1 MQLFHKLK
9 VPILPQIQTE
19 VLEFFNKNSNLI
31 RTDVE
36 GEYFVQMNFDNFPLL
51 KSFIVP
57 RTRTEIVETSTCFL
71 SGHHSLRRHI
81 DGLKKDNGKVP
92 EGYLIA
98 NQWVLII
105 PIANTEQSISYW
117 YDSTEVKDEDEE
129 IVNRVRPE
137 YPYNFYVSFVKDDV
151 KLEPIESTVINAMT
165 FIKSDTYHTVVNNS
179 PDTRLVFIIRFKEDV
194 TCDTPSNIFKYEDL
208 KW

>member
-1 MQLFHKLK
+1 MELFHKLK
-9 VPILPQIQTE
+9 VSILPQIQTE
-19 VLEFFNKNSNLI
+19 VLDFFNKNPELI
-31 RTDVE
+31 REDVE

-71 SGHHSLRRHI
+71 SSKHSLRRHI

-92 EGYLIA
+92 EGCLIA

-117 YDSTEVKDEDEE
+117 YDSTEVKDEDEQ

-137 YPYNFYVSFVKDDV
+137 YPYNFYVSFVKDDI
-151 KLEPIESTVINAMT
+151 KLEPIGSTIIDAMT
-165 FIKSDTYHTVVNNS
+165 FIKSDTYHTVENHGPN
-179 PDTRLVFIIRFKEDV
+179 TRLFFIIRFREDDV
-194 TCDTPSNIFKYEDL
+194 WETPSNIFQYEDL
-208 KW
+208 T